1 VAGHPREAVDIRIDN
16 PPIEVSVV
24 MPCLNE
30 ERTLTACITKAQAAL
45 LKLGV
50 SGEVVVADNGSTD
63 RSVEIA
69 EALGARVV
77 HQPDRGYGSAYQ
89 AGLAAARGRFIIIAD
104 SDNTYDFG
112 ELPRFVEVLQ
122 EGRCDLVIGSRLRG
136 SIQPGAMP
144 FLHRY
149 VGTPILTALI
159 NVMFGIRISDSQ
171 SGMRGLTR
179 EAYGR
184 LNLRTTGM
192 EFASEMIVRAA
203 QLHLR
208 IADIPISYYP
218 REGDSKL
225 RTLQD
230 GWRHLRFLLLHS
242 PTFLFLV
249 PGGTLLG
256 VGLGLMLLVGFGRVH
271 FPGGV
276 VIDIHTMIAGSL
288 AAILGFQVVC
298 LGLYAKAY
306 AGQSGLA
313 GSDAVVQRL
322 VHYLALE
329 RGLTVGLLI
338 ILLGLGSL
346 GFVVHQWVTRGLV
359 LDRNLQLR
367 PALWGLT
374 LTVLG
379 TQVVFA
385 SFLLGVLRIRYR

>member
-1 VAGHPREAVDIRIDN
+1 VAGHPREAVDIRMDN
-16 PPIEVSVV
+16 SPVEVSVV

-45 LKLGV
+45 LQLGV

-112 ELPRFVEVLQ
+112 ELPRFVELLQ
-122 EGRCDLVIGSRLRG
+122 QGRCDLVIGSRLRG
-136 SIQPGAMP
+136 NIQPGAMP

-159 NVMFGIRISDSQ
+159 NLMFGIRISDSQ

-179 EAYGR
+179 EAYER

-203 QLHLR
+203 QGHLR
-208 IADIPISYYP
+208 IADIPISYHP

-230 GWRHLRFLLLHS
+230 GWRHLRYLLLHS

-249 PGGTLLG
+249 PGGILLG
-256 VGLGLMLLVGFGRVH
+256 VGLGLMVLLSFGRVH

-298 LGLYAKAY
+298 LGLYANTY
-306 AGQSGLA
+306 ASQTGLA
-313 GSDAVVQRL
+313 GNDAFVERL
-322 VHYLALE
+322 VRSLALE
-329 RGLTVGLLI
+329 RGLTAGLLV

-346 GFVVHQWVTRGLV
+346 GFVVHQWVAHGLV

-374 LTVLG
+374 LTVIG

-385 SFLLGVLRIRYR
+385 SFLLGVLGIRYR